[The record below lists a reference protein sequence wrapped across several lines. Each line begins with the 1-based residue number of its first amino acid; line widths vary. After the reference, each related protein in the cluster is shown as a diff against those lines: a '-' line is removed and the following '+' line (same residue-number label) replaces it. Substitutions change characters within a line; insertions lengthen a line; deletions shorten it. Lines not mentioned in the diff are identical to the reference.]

1 MKAIR
6 LSVGTAGDI
15 DSQVQK
21 VIRGL
26 GDPEPPLDLRIVR
39 DHLDLNREY
48 YRRTDEG
55 FLRESV
61 ARIRVAGR
69 QVLRRPTLLL
79 EAIRKFSLQALYLPD
94 QKRILLDQDV
104 PVLKHR
110 WNEAHEIG
118 HSLVPWHAEL
128 LHGDD
133 EQTLTL
139 ACREAL
145 EAEANFAAGQLLFL
159 RDRFV
164 EEARSRTPGFK
175 AIQELHELFGNT
187 LSSTLWRYVEQA
199 DPARPTFGLVSA
211 HPHPERRRDGFDPLR
226 PCRHM
231 MQSSAFA
238 EKFSRLSEVELFT
251 RVVQYAGPQ
260 RGGML
265 GAEEV
270 VLADDAG
277 NEHLFRFETFYN
289 GYDALTLGWYL
300 RPRRI
305 LVVRA

>member
-6 LSVGTAGDI
+6 LSVGTASDI
-15 DSQVQK
+15 DSQVEK

-26 GDPEPPLDLRIVR
+26 GHPEPPLDLRIVR

-48 YRRTDEG
+48 YRRTDESS
-55 FLRESV
+55 LRETV
-61 ARIRVAGR
+61 GRIRVAGR
-69 QVLRRPTLLL
+69 QVLRRPTLLFD
-79 EAIRKFSLQALYLPD
+79 AIRKFSLQALYLPD

-145 EAEANFAAGQLLFL
+145 ETEANFAAGQLLFL

-164 EEARSRTPGFK
+164 EEARSRALGFK
-175 AIQELHELFGNT
+175 AVQELHGLFGNT

-199 DPARPTFGLVSA
+199 DPTRPIFGMISA
-211 HPHPERRRDGFDPLR
+211 HPHPERRRDGFDPLH

-231 MQSSAFA
+231 MQSPAFA
-238 EKFSRLSEVELFT
+238 EKFSKISEVGLFT

-270 VLADDAG
+270 TLADDAE

>member
-1 MKAIR
+1 MKALR
-6 LSVGTAGDI
+6 LSAGTAGDI
-15 DSQVQK
+15 DTQVDK

-26 GDPEPPLDLRIVR
+26 GNPEPPLDLRVVR
-39 DHLDLNREY
+39 DHLALNREY
-48 YRRTDEG
+48 YRRTDDG
-55 FLRESV
+55 FLRETV
-61 ARIRVAGR
+61 GRIRVAGR

-79 EAIRKFSLQALYLPD
+79 EAVRKFSLQALYLPD

-133 EQTLTL
+133 DQTLTL
-139 ACREAL
+139 SCREAL

-164 EEARSRTPGFK
+164 EEARSRAPGFK
-175 AIQELHELFGNT
+175 TVQELHKLFGNT
-187 LSSTLWRYVEQA
+187 MSSTLWRYVEQA
-199 DPARPTFGLVSA
+199 DPARATFGLVSA

-231 MQSSAFA
+231 MQSATFA
-238 EKFSRLSEVELFT
+238 EMFSRVSEVQLFT
-251 RVVQYAGPQ
+251 RVVHYAGPQ

-270 VLADDAG
+270 ILTDDVG
-277 NEHLFRFETFYN
+277 NEHIFRLETFYN
-289 GYDALTLGWYL
+289 GYDALTLGWHL
-300 RPRRI
+300 GPRSI
-305 LVVRA
+305 LVVGV